1 MKADK
6 KEPFQG
12 APKGGPWSYT
22 RRTREEV
29 QKEMCD
35 MFEGLKIRCALLSD
49 LEPRNMIQM
58 SGHIGK
64 IGEKRGKISAL
75 ISFSYSNSFIPS
87 DR

>member
-35 MFEGLKIRCALLSD
+35 MFEGLKIRCGATFR
-49 LEPRNMIQM
+49 P
-58 SGHIGK
+58 GT
-64 IGEKRGKISAL
+64 EKHDTDVWTHR
-75 ISFSYSNSFIPS
+75 
-87 DR
+87 

>member
-64 IGEKRGKISAL
+64 RKTGEKKCFDQL
-75 ISFSYSNSFIPS
+75 YSNSFIPS